1 MNAITMIQSGTLTM
15 SSRDIADL
23 SGKEHKNVMRDIRTM
38 LVELYGEGGVLN
50 FEHTHTNPQNG
61 QDYPVFLLPKR
72 ETLILVSG
80 YNLAM
85 RAKIIDRW
93 QELETQATKPTNL
106 VPQSL
111 PEALRLA
118 ADMAEQKAKAE
129 AQLAL
134 VAPKAQALDRLAT
147 ASQGSFCIRD
157 AAKNL
162 QVQEKW
168 LRSFLIQHRW
178 IYRRPMGSELL
189 AYSEKI
195 QAGLM
200 EHKITTGEKS
210 DGTEWTNTQARITA
224 KGMAKIAQS
233 LSPIIRS

>member
-15 SSRDIADL
+15 SSREIA
-23 SGKEHKNVMRDIRTM
+23 I
-38 LVELYGEGGVLN
+38 LVESRHDDVKRSIERLSERGVITLPPLAEVSN
-50 FEHTHTNPQNG
+50 DGPG
-61 QDYPVFLLPKR
+61 PKFLKEYHLRKR
-72 ETLILVSG
+72 DSLVVVAQ
-80 YNLAM
+80 LCPEFT
-85 RAKIIDRW
+85 AKIVDRW
-93 QELETQATKPTNL
+93 QELEAQASKSTSL

-233 LSPIIRS
+233 LAPIIGS

>member
-1 MNAITMIQSGTLTM
+1 MNAITIIESGTLTM
-15 SSRDIADL
+15 SSREIA
-23 SGKEHKNVMRDIRTM
+23 I
-38 LVELYGEGGVLN
+38 LVESRHDDVKRSIERLSERGVI
-50 FEHTHTNPQNG
+50 T
-61 QDYPVFLLPKR
+61 LPPLAEVPNDGPGPKFIKEYRLRKR
-72 ETLILVSG
+72 DSLVVVAQ
-80 YNLAM
+80 LCPEFT
-85 RAKIIDRW
+85 AKIVDRW
-93 QELETQATKPTNL
+93 QELEEHAAKPTTL

-118 ADMAEQKAKAE
+118 ADIAEQKAKAE

-168 LRSFLIQHRW
+168 LRSFLIQQRW

-189 AYSEKI
+189 AYSDKI

-233 LSPIIRS
+233 LSPIIGS

>member
-15 SSRDIADL
+15 SSREIA
-23 SGKEHKNVMRDIRTM
+23 I
-38 LVELYGEGGVLN
+38 LVESRHDDVKRSIERLSERGVITLPPLAEVSNYGPG
-50 FEHTHTNPQNG
+50 PK
-61 QDYPVFLLPKR
+61 FLKEYHLRKR
-72 ETLILVSG
+72 DSLVVVAQ
-80 YNLAM
+80 LCPEFT
-85 RAKIIDRW
+85 AKIVDRW
-93 QELETQATKPTNL
+93 QELETQATKPANL

-233 LSPIIRS
+233 LAPIIGS

>member
-1 MNAITMIQSGTLTM
+1 MNAITLIQSGTLTM
-15 SSRDIADL
+15 SSREIA
-23 SGKEHKNVMRDIRTM
+23 I
-38 LVELYGEGGVLN
+38 LVESRHDDVKRSIERLSERGVITLPPLAEVLN
-50 FEHTHTNPQNG
+50 EGPG
-61 QDYPVFLLPKR
+61 PKFLKEYHLGKR
-72 ETLILVSG
+72 DSLVVVAQ
-80 YNLAM
+80 LCPEFT
-85 RAKIIDRW
+85 AKIVDRW
-93 QELETQATKPTNL
+93 QELENQAAKPTTL

-168 LRSFLIQHRW
+168 LRSFLIQQRW

-189 AYSEKI
+189 AYSDKI
-195 QAGLM
+195 QSGLM

-233 LSPIIRS
+233 LSPIIGS

>member
-15 SSRDIADL
+15 SSREIA
-23 SGKEHKNVMRDIRTM
+23 I
-38 LVELYGEGGVLN
+38 LVESRHDDVKRSIERLSERGVI
-50 FEHTHTNPQNG
+50 T
-61 QDYPVFLLPKR
+61 LPPLAEVPNDGPGPRFVKEYHLRKR
-72 ETLILVSG
+72 DSLVVVAQ
-80 YNLAM
+80 LCPEFT
-85 RAKIIDRW
+85 AKIIDRW
-93 QELETQATKPTNL
+93 QELEERAAKPTTL

-134 VAPKAQALDRLAT
+134 VAPKAHALDRLAT

-168 LRSFLIQHRW
+168 LRSFLIQQRW

-189 AYSEKI
+189 AYSDKI

-233 LSPIIRS
+233 LAPIIGS